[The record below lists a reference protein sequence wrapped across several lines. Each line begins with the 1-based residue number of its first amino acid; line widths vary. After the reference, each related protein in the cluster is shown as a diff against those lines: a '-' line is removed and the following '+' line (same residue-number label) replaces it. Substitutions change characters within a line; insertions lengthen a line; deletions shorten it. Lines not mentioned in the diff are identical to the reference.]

1 MHLTWALIGFI
12 FVFLDLKKTSV
23 LKLTLASSFIF
34 NSIVAYKTPQE
45 YPLHVLTFLGFNIV
59 FYFLIKSILKREKK
73 DIQKIKSLKDFKN
86 KTALVTKDIGKS
98 LSIDGLGLIEFENQ
112 NWSAKSID
120 DKEIKA
126 GKMVEI
132 VSREN
137 KILNVR
143 VLEECKK

>member
-23 LKLTLASSFIF
+23 FKLTISSSFIF

-45 YPLHVLTFLGFNIV
+45 YPLHVLTFFGFNIV
-59 FYFLIKSILKREKK
+59 FYFLIKSILKKEKK

-98 LSIDGLGLIEFENQ
+98 LSIDGLGLVEFENQ

-120 DKEIKA
+120 DKKIKA